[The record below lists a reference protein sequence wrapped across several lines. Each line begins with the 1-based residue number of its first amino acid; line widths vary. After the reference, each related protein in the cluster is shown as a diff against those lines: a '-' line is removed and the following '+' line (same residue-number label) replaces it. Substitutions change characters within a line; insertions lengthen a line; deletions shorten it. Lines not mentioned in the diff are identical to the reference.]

1 MSQVFS
7 RSDHLKEKV
16 FDIKLQINEWKV
28 LFAIDGKKSAQD
40 IAEFL
45 DLDTVVVE
53 NALQKF
59 SGLSFLSG
67 NGNYEAAEVADEAEM
82 GVIDTEPEDF
92 EAPDFDLDDAS
103 KDTVEAVIDD
113 ELSDLDIDDEEMA
126 AEFSESIDNFFDE
139 VEETDEDVLG
149 ASEAELTEDVAE
161 LDELDT
167 GAAEADFSE
176 TDDDEDPFSTKESED
191 LDFDSLLSEA
201 GELSADLEDEPDAD
215 TEESATEDDDDF
227 DSLIGNLLDDQEMD
241 DLSTDLDDS
250 DTDIGDMDGE
260 FDLSSIFDEDLV
272 DVDDSDSETAIEE
285 TKTPVAPPEFTTPGT
300 GTSPTILVV
309 DDSVVIR
316 KMVEI
321 ALENEDYQ
329 IVSVSSGKEALNY
342 LDDNTPDLIIL
353 DIMLSDVNGL
363 DVLKAIKASKDIP
376 VVMLSAKDT
385 PRETSRAKQ
394 LGADDFIPK
403 PFKDEELVGK
413 IKELIR
419 K

>member
-139 VEETDEDVLG
+139 VEETDEDVLD
-149 ASEAELTEDVAE
+149 ASEAELTD
-161 LDELDT
+161 
-167 GAAEADFSE
+167 
-176 TDDDEDPFSTKESED
+176 
-191 LDFDSLLSEA
+191 
-201 GELSADLEDEPDAD
+201 
-215 TEESATEDDDDF
+215 
-227 DSLIGNLLDDQEMD
+227 
-241 DLSTDLDDS
+241 
-250 DTDIGDMDGE
+250 
-260 FDLSSIFDEDLV
+260 
-272 DVDDSDSETAIEE
+272 
-285 TKTPVAPPEFTTPGT
+285 
-300 GTSPTILVV
+300 
-309 DDSVVIR
+309 
-316 KMVEI
+316 
-321 ALENEDYQ
+321 
-329 IVSVSSGKEALNY
+329 
-342 LDDNTPDLIIL
+342 
-353 DIMLSDVNGL
+353 
-363 DVLKAIKASKDIP
+363 
-376 VVMLSAKDT
+376 
-385 PRETSRAKQ
+385 
-394 LGADDFIPK
+394 
-403 PFKDEELVGK
+403 
-413 IKELIR
+413 
-419 K
+419 